1 MPPVTRSASL
11 CRPSPSSPFHPS
23 PSPGRADSRTCVP
36 RGTTGPKKTVF
47 IERVADAAAQVFTP
61 RVWVGKLSRR
71 SGSCDPSYPNPGTTL
86 SPPSL
91 GTEKLLAQDLE
102 GVACAE
108 FDSEAPSRSC
118 VESPT
123 SDRFL
128 WPHWREWRSKVRTVK
143 LARLPVGSKL
153 VWQHA
158 LSSCEIAH
166 HAGAGRRI
174 ADKGSSKCPQG
185 RSRAPACQRPGVRFL
200 GAEAAPAGRF
210 EPP

>member
-1 MPPVTRSASL
+1 MARGPGLGPGPVAQGPGP
-11 CRPSPSSPFHPS
+11 RPGVRARG
-23 PSPGRADSRTCVP
+23 PGP
-36 RGTTGPKKTVF
+36 RM
-47 IERVADAAAQVFTP
+47 AAARVFTP

-71 SGSCDPSYPNPGTTL
+71 SGSCDPSCPTPAQL
-86 SPPSL
+86 CP
-91 GTEKLLAQDLE
+91 LLRWAQRNCWHKTSKELDC
-102 GVACAE
+102 ACAE

-166 HAGAGRRI
+166 QVRELDEGSQMRAQARDFGAGVARLR
-174 ADKGSSKCPQG
+174 ARGQRYDFWEPKPRLQTASSRPEDRK
-185 RSRAPACQRPGVRFL
+185 PAF
-200 GAEAAPAGRF
+200 
-210 EPP
+210 